1 MNKSLKIMAIAGA
14 LLTLTA
20 FNANACQA
28 EPDFN
33 KPMPEEQQM
42 DGKFPPPPPAD
53 STVKKHRP
61 PSPEAF
67 EKRLGLTE
75 EQKEFAKAQ
84 REASIEKI
92 KPIIEQIKNKKAEI
106 EMIKLSKMAQ
116 QAIDERVAQLESEI
130 KTLRKQAHEIRK
142 ENMKAF
148 ESILTDAQKKEL
160 HKMKAEGRKKFEKMK
175 KERQKA
181 QQRVEK

>member
-1 MNKSLKIMAIAGA
+1 
-14 LLTLTA
+14 
-20 FNANACQA
+20 
-28 EPDFN
+28 
-33 KPMPEEQQM
+33 
-42 DGKFPPPPPAD
+42 
-53 STVKKHRP
+53 
-61 PSPEAF
+61 
-67 EKRLGLTE
+67 
-75 EQKEFAKAQ
+75 
-84 REASIEKI
+84 
-92 KPIIEQIKNKKAEI
+92 
-106 EMIKLSKMAQ
+106 MIKLSKMAQ

>member
-84 REASIEKI
+84 REA
-92 KPIIEQIKNKKAEI
+92 
-106 EMIKLSKMAQ
+106 
-116 QAIDERVAQLESEI
+116 R
-130 KTLRKQAHEIRK
+130 
-142 ENMKAF
+142 
-148 ESILTDAQKKEL
+148 
-160 HKMKAEGRKKFEKMK
+160 
-175 KERQKA
+175 
-181 QQRVEK
+181 